1 MKIVATFRDRLRSLK
16 PDRSNL
22 KSDFLAALTFAIV
35 GIPQAMAHALLV
47 AVNPVLGI
55 YTLMI
60 AVPVAA
66 VFTSSVFMNVSTT
79 GALSIIAGDELAAFS
94 PEQRVVALATLV
106 ALAGIFQLLA
116 GLARLGFIL
125 RFVSDAVMTG
135 FLNGVAV
142 LIILG
147 QLGALTGFESTFSNS
162 VLKALDLLLRP
173 TRIEL
178 SAFLIGALTIGT
190 IVALL
195 RTRLDRFAFVLAI
208 VLSTLVLAGLSLLNA
223 GAGPDWSAVDI
234 VRDIGAIPRELP
246 RLSLPSLDH
255 VLAMILPALTLAL
268 IGLVYGAGVG
278 QTFRNPDGR
287 YPDVSGDFLGQGAGN
302 IASSLVGGLPAGGS
316 LSGTIL
322 TTSAGARSRWTG
334 IFGGLCVVLVVLLA
348 APLAEQVPM
357 PALAALL
364 IVAGFRALQVEQAGW
379 SGTRARCRPRR

>member
-1 MKIVATFRDRLRSLK
+1 LNIASTFRDRLRSLK

-162 VLKALDLLLRP
+162 VMKALDLLLRP
-173 TRIEL
+173 
-178 SAFLIGALTIGT
+178 
-190 IVALL
+190 
-195 RTRLDRFAFVLAI
+195 
-208 VLSTLVLAGLSLLNA
+208 
-223 GAGPDWSAVDI
+223 
-234 VRDIGAIPRELP
+234 
-246 RLSLPSLDH
+246 
-255 VLAMILPALTLAL
+255 
-268 IGLVYGAGVG
+268 
-278 QTFRNPDGR
+278 
-287 YPDVSGDFLGQGAGN
+287 
-302 IASSLVGGLPAGGS
+302 
-316 LSGTIL
+316 
-322 TTSAGARSRWTG
+322 
-334 IFGGLCVVLVVLLA
+334 
-348 APLAEQVPM
+348 
-357 PALAALL
+357 
-364 IVAGFRALQVEQAGW
+364 
-379 SGTRARCRPRR
+379 